1 VIAILLPAIV
11 TGAGLWIQFRNQE
24 RNVNHIGISEQLY
37 PPVLRVRKA
46 ASVQDYFERAARL
59 QAHADSRR
67 RAIAD
72 DDVSE
77 SGIGDESLRAGG
89 R

>member
-1 VIAILLPAIV
+1 M
-11 TGAGLWIQFRNQE
+11 TGAGLWIQSRNQE
-24 RNVNHIGISEQLY
+24 RNVNHIGISEQIY

-46 ASVQDYFERAARL
+46 GGIQEYFERAARL

-67 RAIAD
+67 KAIAD
-72 DDVSE
+72 DDVSD
-77 SGIGDESLRAGG
+77 SGIGDESLRVGG